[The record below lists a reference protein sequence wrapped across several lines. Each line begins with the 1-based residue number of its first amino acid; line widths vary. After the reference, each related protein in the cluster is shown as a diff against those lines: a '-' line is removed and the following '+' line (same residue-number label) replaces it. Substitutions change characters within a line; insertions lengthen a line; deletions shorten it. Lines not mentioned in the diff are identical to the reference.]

1 MGRIRQVVLRQGI
14 HQNRAQGVAHHVDRG
29 TESIPKNERV
39 SITFIFAN
47 KTNKLTAAN
56 RRR

>member
-14 HQNRAQGVAHHVDRG
+14 HQDRAQGVAHHVDRG

-39 SITFIFAN
+39 SITFILAYN
-47 KTNKLTAAN
+47 NSK
-56 RRR
+56 